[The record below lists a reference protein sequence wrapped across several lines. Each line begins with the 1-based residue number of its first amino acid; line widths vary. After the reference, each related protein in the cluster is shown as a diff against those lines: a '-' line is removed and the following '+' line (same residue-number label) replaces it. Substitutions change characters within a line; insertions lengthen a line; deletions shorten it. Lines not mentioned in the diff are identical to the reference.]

1 MVVKKN
7 KVFNQIIAKL
17 TQSFEKLPDYREGVN
32 TRYEI
37 KDAAVSAFSVFFTQ
51 SPSFLASQRLLQK
64 RKGKNNLQKLFGVEK
79 IPTDTQTRA
88 LLDPLAP
95 SLLSELFPYGINLLK
110 GKGVLKKFESYAG
123 QILISTDGTETV
135 SSQKLHCQNGSH
147 RALRNGETQYFHSAI
162 LPVIV
167 KAGNPR
173 VLPWSPEFI
182 TPQDGH
188 EKQDCER
195 EATKRWVTRNAVAL
209 KGWRYTMVGDDLY
222 SNQPLCESFLAA
234 ELNFILVCKPD
245 SHIEL
250 YKTVDFLAKNGLVE
264 KFEERHW
271 NGRHYEKHS
280 YRFVNEV
287 PLRQEDPLLVNWLE
301 IIITNESTGKEDY
314 RNSFVTNHTVS
325 VENVV
330 PLAEDGRTRW
340 KSENETN
347 NTLKNQGYHFEH
359 NFGHG
364 EEHLA
369 NFLATLNLLAFLM
382 HTLLDLLDEE
392 YQLLRK
398 ELVTRVTFFK
408 DLRALL
414 RYMVFDSW
422 DDLMLFMLR
431 ALEIPG
437 YI

>member
-1 MVVKKN
+1 MKKS
-7 KVFNQIIAKL
+7 KVFKKIIAEL
-17 TQSFEKLPDYREGVN
+17 SNCFEKLPDYRQGVN
-32 TRYEI
+32 TQYEI

-51 SPSFLASQRLLQK
+51 APSFLASQRLLQK
-64 RKGKNNLQKLFGVEK
+64 RRGKNNLEKLFGVER
-79 IPTDTQTRA
+79 IPTDTQTRT

-95 SLLSELFPYGINLLK
+95 SLLSDLFPYGIKLLEEKRLLK
-110 GKGVLKKFESYAG
+110 RFESFAG
-123 QILISTDGTETV
+123 QILISTDGTETI
-135 SSQKLHCQNGSH
+135 SSQKLSCQNCSH
-147 RALRNGETQYFHSAI
+147 RTLRNGETQYFHSAI

-173 VLPWSPEFI
+173 VLPLSPEFI
-182 TPQDGH
+182 MPQDGH

-195 EATKRWVTRNAVAL
+195 EATKRWVKRNTDAL
-209 KGWRYTMVGDDLY
+209 KGWRYTMLGDDLY
-222 SNQPLCESFLAA
+222 SNQPLCEAFLAA

-245 SHIEL
+245 SHTEL
-250 YKTVDFLAKNGLVE
+250 YKTVDFLGKNGLVE
-264 KFEERHW
+264 EFEERHW
-271 NGRHYEKHS
+271 NGRYYEKHS

-287 PLRQEDPLLVNWLE
+287 PLRQEDPLLVNWFE
-301 IIITNESTGKEDY
+301 ISITRESTGKEEY
-314 RNSFVTNHTVS
+314 RNSFVTNHTIS
-325 VENVV
+325 VANVV

-369 NFLATLNLLAFLM
+369 NFLATLNLLAFLL

-398 ELVTRVTFFK
+398 ELVTRVDFFN

>member
-1 MVVKKN
+1 LVVKKS
-7 KVFNQIIAKL
+7 KVFKKIVDEL
-17 TQSFEKLPDYREGVN
+17 SECFEKLPDYREGLN

-64 RKGKNNLQKLFGVEK
+64 SKGKNNLQKLFGVEK
-79 IPTDTQTRA
+79 IPTDTQTRN

-110 GKGVLKKFESYAG
+110 EKGILKKFESYAD

-135 SSQKLHCQNGSH
+135 SSQKLHCQNCSH
-147 RALRNGETQYFHSAI
+147 RELKNGETHYFHSAI

-167 KAGNPR
+167 KASNPR
-173 VLPWSPEFI
+173 VLPLSPEFI

-195 EATKRWVTRNAVAL
+195 EATKRWVKRNSAAL
-209 KGWRYTMVGDDLY
+209 KGWRYTMLGDDLY
-222 SNQPLCESFLAA
+222 SNQPLCEAFLAA

-250 YKTVDFLAKNGLVE
+250 YKTVDFLAKNGLAE
-264 KFEERHW
+264 EFEERHW

-301 IIITNESTGKEDY
+301 IIITNESTGKEIY
-314 RNSFVTNHTVS
+314 RNSFVTNQIVS

-330 PLAEDGRTRW
+330 PLAQDGRTRW

-369 NFLATLNLLAFLM
+369 NFLATLNLLAFLL
-382 HTLLDLLDEE
+382 HTLLDLLDEK

-398 ELVTRVTFFK
+398 ELVTRVDFFN

-422 DDLMLFMLR
+422 DDLMFFMLR

>member
-1 MVVKKN
+1 MKKS
-7 KVFNQIIAKL
+7 KVFDNLIGEL
-17 TQSFEKLPDYREGVN
+17 SDCFEKLPDYRQGVN

-64 RKGKNNLQKLFGVEK
+64 KKGKNNLFKLFGVGR
-79 IPTDTQTRA
+79 IPTDTQTRN
-88 LLDPLAP
+88 LLDTLEP
-95 SLLSELFPYGINLLK
+95 SLLYDLFPYALK
-110 GKGVLKKFESYAG
+110 MLDEKVGLKDFESQAG
-123 QILISTDGTETV
+123 QILISTDGTETI
-135 SSQKLHCQNGSH
+135 SSQKISCQNCSH
-147 RALRNGETQYFHSAI
+147 RELRNGETQYFHSAI

-167 KAGNPR
+167 KSGNSS
-173 VLPWSPEFI
+173 VLPLSPEFM

-195 EATKRWVTRNAVAL
+195 AATKRWVKRNADML
-209 KGWRYTMVGDDLY
+209 KGWRYTILGDDLY

-245 SHIEL
+245 SHKEL

-264 KFEERHW
+264 EVEERHW
-271 NGRHYEKHS
+271 NGRYYEKYI
-280 YRFVNEV
+280 YRFANEV
-287 PLRQEDPLLVNWLE
+287 PLRQEDPLLVNWIE
-301 IIITNESTGKEDY
+301 VSIINEGTEKEDY
-314 RNSFVTNHTVS
+314 HNSFVTNHKVS
-325 VENVV
+325 VMNVV
-330 PLAEDGRTRW
+330 ALAEDGRTRW

-369 NFLATLNLLAFLM
+369 NFLATLNLLAFFL
-382 HTLLDLLDEE
+382 HTLLNLLDEQ
-392 YQLLRK
+392 YQRLRK
-398 ELVTRVTFFK
+398 ELVTRVDFFN

-422 DDLMLFMLR
+422 EALMIFMLR
-431 ALEIPG
+431 ELEVPG
-437 YI
+437 YE

>member
-1 MVVKKN
+1 M
-7 KVFNQIIAKL
+7 
-17 TQSFEKLPDYREGVN
+17 
-32 TRYEI
+32 
-37 KDAAVSAFSVFFTQ
+37 
-51 SPSFLASQRLLQK
+51 
-64 RKGKNNLQKLFGVEK
+64 
-79 IPTDTQTRA
+79 
-88 LLDPLAP
+88 
-95 SLLSELFPYGINLLK
+95 
-110 GKGVLKKFESYAG
+110 
-123 QILISTDGTETV
+123 
-135 SSQKLHCQNGSH
+135 
-147 RALRNGETQYFHSAI
+147 
-162 LPVIV
+162 IV

-173 VLPWSPEFI
+173 VLPLSPEFI

-195 EATKRWVTRNAVAL
+195 EATKRWVKRNADAL
-209 KGWRYTMVGDDLY
+209 KGWRYTMLGDDLY
-222 SNQPLCESFLAA
+222 SNQPLCEAFLAA

-245 SHIEL
+245 SHTEL

-264 KFEERHW
+264 EFEER
-271 NGRHYEKHS
+271 
-280 YRFVNEV
+280 
-287 PLRQEDPLLVNWLE
+287 
-301 IIITNESTGKEDY
+301 KEEY

-325 VENVV
+325 TVNVV

-359 NFGHG
+359 SFGHG

-369 NFLATLNLLAFLM
+369 NFLATLNLLAFLL

-392 YQLLRK
+392 YQLVRK
-398 ELVTRVTFFK
+398 ELVTRVDFFN

-414 RYMVFDSW
+414 RYMVFESW
-422 DDLMLFMLR
+422 DGLMLFMLR

>member
-1 MVVKKN
+1 MIGTLS
-7 KVFNQIIAKL
+7 KVF
-17 TQSFEKLPDYREGVN
+17 ERLPDYRRGVN
-32 TRYEI
+32 TQYEI

-79 IPTDTQTRA
+79 IPTDTQTRN

-95 SLLSELFPYGINLLK
+95 CLLSELFPYGINLLK
-110 GKGVLKKFESYAG
+110 EKGLLKSFASYAG

-135 SSQKLHCQNGSH
+135 SSQRISCQNCSH
-147 RALRNGETQYFHSAI
+147 RTLRNGEIQYFHSAI

-173 VLPWSPEFI
+173 VLPLSPEFI

-195 EATKRWVTRNAVAL
+195 EATKRWVKRNADAL
-209 KGWRYTMVGDDLY
+209 KGWRYTMLGDDLY
-222 SNQPLCESFLAA
+222 SNQPLCEAFLAA
-234 ELNFILVCKPD
+234 EINFILVCKPD

-250 YKTVDFLAKNGLVE
+250 YKTADFLAKNGVVE
-264 KFEERHW
+264 EFEERHW
-271 NGRHYEKHS
+271 NGRYYEKHS
-280 YRFVNEV
+280 YRFVNDV
-287 PLRQEDPLLVNWLE
+287 PLRQEDPLLVNWFE
-301 IIITNESTGKEDY
+301 IIITNESTGKEEY
-314 RNSFVTNHTVS
+314 HNSFVTNHTVS

-340 KSENETN
+340 KSENETH

-369 NFLATLNLLAFLM
+369 NFLATLNLLAFLL

-392 YQLLRK
+392 YQLVRK
-398 ELVTRVTFFK
+398 ELVTRVDFFN
-408 DLRALL
+408 DIRALL
-414 RYMVFDSW
+414 RYMVFESW
-422 DDLMLFMLR
+422 DGLMLFMLR

>member
-1 MVVKKN
+1 MKKS
-7 KVFNQIIAKL
+7 KVFKKIVDEL
-17 TQSFEKLPDYREGVN
+17 SGCFEKLPDYREGVN

-64 RKGKNNLQKLFGVEK
+64 SKGKNNLQKLFGVEN
-79 IPTDTQTRA
+79 IPTDTQTRN
-88 LLDPLAP
+88 LLDRLAP
-95 SLLSELFPYGINLLK
+95 SLLSELFPFGINLLK
-110 GKGVLKKFESYAG
+110 EKGILKKFESYAG

-135 SSQKLHCQNGSH
+135 SSQKLHCQNCSH
-147 RALRNGETQYFHSAI
+147 RELKNGETHYFHLAI

-167 KAGNPR
+167 KASNPR
-173 VLPWSPEFI
+173 VLPLSPEFI

-195 EATKRWVTRNAVAL
+195 EATKRWVKRNSAAL
-209 KGWRYTMVGDDLY
+209 KGWRYTILGDDLY
-222 SNQPLCESFLAA
+222 SNQPLCEAFLAA

-264 KFEERHW
+264 EFEERHW
-271 NGRHYEKHS
+271 NGRYYEKYS

-301 IIITNESTGKEDY
+301 IIVTNESTGKEIY
-314 RNSFVTNHTVS
+314 RNSFATNHIVS
-325 VENVV
+325 FENVV
-330 PLAEDGRTRW
+330 PLVQDGRTRW

-369 NFLATLNLLAFLM
+369 NFLATLNLLAFLL

-398 ELVTRVTFFK
+398 ELVTRVDFFN

>member
-1 MVVKKN
+1 MKKS
-7 KVFNQIIAKL
+7 KVFKKIVDEL
-17 TQSFEKLPDYREGVN
+17 SGCFEKLPDYREGLN

-64 RKGKNNLQKLFGVEK
+64 SKGKNNLQKLFGVEK
-79 IPTDTQTRA
+79 IPTDTQTRN

-110 GKGVLKKFESYAG
+110 EKGILKKFESYAG

-135 SSQKLHCQNGSH
+135 SSQKLHCQNCSH
-147 RALRNGETQYFHSAI
+147 RELKNGETHYFHSAI

-167 KAGNPR
+167 KASNPR
-173 VLPWSPEFI
+173 VLPLSPEFI

-195 EATKRWVTRNAVAL
+195 EATKRWVKRNSAAL
-209 KGWRYTMVGDDLY
+209 KGWRYTMLGDDLY
-222 SNQPLCESFLAA
+222 SNQPLCEAFLAA

-264 KFEERHW
+264 DFEERHW
-271 NGRHYEKHS
+271 NGRYYEKRQ

-301 IIITNESTGKEDY
+301 IIITNESTGKEIY
-314 RNSFVTNHTVS
+314 RNSFVTNQIVS
-325 VENVV
+325 VEDVV

-369 NFLATLNLLAFLM
+369 NFLATLNLLAFLL

-398 ELVTRVTFFK
+398 ELVTRVDFFN

>member
-1 MVVKKN
+1 MKKS
-7 KVFNQIIAKL
+7 KVFKKIVDEL
-17 TQSFEKLPDYREGVN
+17 SGCFEKLPDYREGLN

-64 RKGKNNLQKLFGVEK
+64 SKGKNNLQKLFGVEK
-79 IPTDTQTRA
+79 IPTDTQTRN

-110 GKGVLKKFESYAG
+110 EKGILKKFESYAG

-135 SSQKLHCQNGSH
+135 SSQKLHCQNCSH
-147 RALRNGETQYFHSAI
+147 RELKNGETHYFHSAI

-167 KAGNPR
+167 KASNPR
-173 VLPWSPEFI
+173 VLPLSPEFI

-195 EATKRWVTRNAVAL
+195 EATKRWVKRNSAAL
-209 KGWRYTMVGDDLY
+209 KGWRYTMLGDDLY
-222 SNQPLCESFLAA
+222 SNQPLCEAFLAA

-264 KFEERHW
+264 AFEERHW
-271 NGRHYEKHS
+271 NGRYYEKRQ

-301 IIITNESTGKEDY
+301 IIVTNESTGKEIY
-314 RNSFVTNHTVS
+314 RNSFVTNQIVS
-325 VENVV
+325 VESVV

-369 NFLATLNLLAFLM
+369 NFLATLNLLAFLL

-398 ELVTRVTFFK
+398 ELVTRVDFFN

>member
-1 MVVKKN
+1 MKKS
-7 KVFNQIIAKL
+7 KVFKQIIAEL
-17 TQSFEKLPDYREGVN
+17 GRSFEKLPDYREGVN

-64 RKGKNNLQKLFGVEK
+64 RKGKSNLQELFGVEK
-79 IPTDTQTRA
+79 VPTNTQTRA
-88 LLDPLAP
+88 LLDPLSP
-95 SLLSELFPYGINLLK
+95 SLLADLFSYGINLLK
-110 GKGVLKKFESYAG
+110 EKGILKNFRSYAG
-123 QILISTDGTETV
+123 QILISTDGTETI
-135 SSQKLHCQNGSH
+135 SSQKLHCQKCSD
-147 RALRNGETQYFHSAI
+147 RILRNGETHYFHSAI

-167 KAGNPR
+167 KAKNPR
-173 VLPWSPEFI
+173 VLPLSPEFI

-188 EKQDCER
+188 DKQDCER
-195 EATKRWVTRNAVAL
+195 EATKRWVKRNTVEL
-209 KGWRYTMVGDDLY
+209 KGWRYTMLGDDLY
-222 SNQPLCESFLAA
+222 SNQPLCEAFLAA

-264 KFEERHW
+264 EFEERLW
-271 NGRHYEKHS
+271 NGHHYEKHS
-280 YRFVNEV
+280 YRFVNKV
-287 PLRQEDPLLVNWLE
+287 PLSQEDPLLVNWLE
-301 IIITNESTGKEDY
+301 IIITNESTGKEIY
-314 RNSFVTNHTVS
+314 RNSFLTNHTLS

-369 NFLATLNLLAFLM
+369 IFLATLNLLAFLL

-398 ELVTRVTFFK
+398 ELVTRVDFFN

-422 DDLMLFMLR
+422 EDLMLFMLR
-431 ALEIPG
+431 GLEVPG

>member
-1 MVVKKN
+1 MKKS
-7 KVFNQIIAKL
+7 KVFKKIVDEL
-17 TQSFEKLPDYREGVN
+17 SGCFEKLPDYREGLN

-79 IPTDTQTRA
+79 IPTDTQTRN

-110 GKGVLKKFESYAG
+110 EKGILKKFESYAG

-135 SSQKLHCQNGSH
+135 SSQKLHCQNCSH
-147 RALRNGETQYFHSAI
+147 RELKNGETHYFHSAI

-167 KAGNPR
+167 KASNPR
-173 VLPWSPEFI
+173 VLPLSPEFI

-195 EATKRWVTRNAVAL
+195 EATKRWVKRNSAAL
-209 KGWRYTMVGDDLY
+209 KGWRYTMLGDDLY
-222 SNQPLCESFLAA
+222 SNQPLCEAFLAA

-264 KFEERHW
+264 AFEERHW
-271 NGRHYEKHS
+271 NGRYYEKRQ

-301 IIITNESTGKEDY
+301 IIITNESTGKEIY
-314 RNSFVTNHTVS
+314 RNSFVTNQIVS
-325 VENVV
+325 VESVV

-369 NFLATLNLLAFLM
+369 NFLATLNLLAFLL

-398 ELVTRVTFFK
+398 ELVTRVDFFN